1 MDMVWKR
8 LHDNGKNWRHVYK
21 ALMLSEYLL
30 KTGPSHVVAEIQK
43 NVHAFTMLTTFQ
55 YTSPK
60 SGVDKGVNV
69 REHAKACLT
78 LVQNEAVLRRE
89 REVGVRNHQRYTE
102 VMGDQARAKAGSKQK
117 SGAPTASAGLDTV
130 PPPDQYGAGA
140 GAGAG
145 GPSNALNMQEQRI
158 LAEHQ
163 ATMVAQRDQTAAM
176 AALSDTGTGAPQTE
190 EQMIALAIRMSAME
204 ASQRGEYA
212 PTAEELEQTQ
222 LAVALS
228 LSMADSDRAALGGD
242 SSGESDD
249 ELTPPSSPYH
259 GQFFNTPGDQ
269 PSPYPG
275 AVGGPALPSYDEAL
289 VDEPQFT
296 ALSQPGVPHS
306 GTHGGFLPSAPGG
319 YDPSTHTIDIGSPE
333 AAAAGMAEL
342 ESYLQGPP
350 TTPGVP

>member
-1 MDMVWKR
+1 M
-8 LHDNGKNWRHVYK
+8 
-21 ALMLSEYLL
+21 E
-30 KTGPSHVVAEIQK
+30 
-43 NVHAFTMLTTFQ
+43 
-55 YTSPK
+55 
-60 SGVDKGVNV
+60 
-69 REHAKACLT
+69 
-78 LVQNEAVLRRE
+78 
-89 REVGVRNHQRYTE
+89 
-102 VMGDQARAKAGSKQK
+102 
-117 SGAPTASAGLDTV
+117 GLPV
-130 PPPDQYGAGA
+130 PDQYG
-140 GAGAG
+140 GAG
-145 GPSNALNMQEQRI
+145 GAGGGGQATALGAQEQRI

-163 ATMVAQRDQTAAM
+163 ATMTAQRDQTAAM
-176 AALSDTGTGAPQTE
+176 AALSDTGGGGAPQTE

-259 GQFFNTPGDQ
+259 GQFFNTPGGQ
-269 PSPYPG
+269 PSPFQAVATAVVDGPYNPG
-275 AVGGPALPSYDEAL
+275 AVDGPALPSYDEAL

-296 ALSQPGVPHS
+296 ALTQPGGMQS
-306 GTHGGFLPSAPGG
+306 GFLPSAPGD

-342 ESYLQGPP
+342 ETYLQGAPQP
-350 TTPGVP
+350 QQGRP